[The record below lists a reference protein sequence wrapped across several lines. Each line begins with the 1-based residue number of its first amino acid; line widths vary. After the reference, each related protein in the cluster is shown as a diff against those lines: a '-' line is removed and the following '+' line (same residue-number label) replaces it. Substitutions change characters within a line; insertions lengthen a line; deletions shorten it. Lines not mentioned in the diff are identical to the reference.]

1 MYCITWQKS
10 FKWKGRNICSFQIW
24 GDALKQVQNTIEQF
38 KILFRTVLKA
48 CVSWLNCAGNDI
60 LQEHRTPANEKW
72 VWANSKNIQLDNRV
86 ICFFFCSFDCDL
98 LLTQLSGRE
107 TQEKN
112 IISKIDYEWWCW
124 EMIALNFHL
133 LHSKRR
139 RDWLFSFSRFTFWA
153 LSCVSF
159 WKGIRVLMVVTFL

>member
-1 MYCITWQKS
+1 MERRKNLLFSHLRECFETCTKHN
-10 FKWKGRNICSFQIW
+10 RTVEN
-24 GDALKQVQNTIEQF
+24 
-38 KILFRTVLKA
+38 KILFINSFESLSKPIKL
-48 CVSWLNCAGNDI
+48 WGNDI
-60 LQEHRTPANEKW
+60 LQELRTPENEKW
-72 VWANSKNIQLDNRV
+72 VWANSKYIQLDNRV
-86 ICFFFCSFDCDL
+86 LCFFFYCDL
-98 LLTQLSGRE
+98 WLTQFSGRE
-107 TQEKN
+107 TQNKN
-112 IISKIDYEWWCW
+112 MISKIDYEWWCW

>member
-1 MYCITWQKS
+1 ME
-10 FKWKGRNICSFQIW
+10 GRKNLLFSHLREC
-24 GDALKQVQNTIEQF
+24 LKTSTKHNRTVEN
-38 KILFRTVLKA
+38 KILFRNSFESLSKPIKL
-48 CVSWLNCAGNDI
+48 WGKDI
-60 LQEHRTPANEKW
+60 LQELRTPENEKW

-86 ICFFFCSFDCDL
+86 LCFFFCSFDCDL

-107 TQEKN
+107 TQDKN

-139 RDWLFSFSRFTFWA
+139 RDWLFSFSRFTFWV